1 MQSTL
6 IKEIFA
12 KFISDFDHF
21 LGSWEEGF
29 RNDFI
34 VNLFTRKYKEYEQF
48 VNAGHELESIILIT
62 GGSAHCLS
70 KEDYMFMKDA
80 NKYIC
85 FLFSMVLVGYCIM
98 LPFTYYYY
106 IND

>member
-34 VNLFTRKYKEYEQF
+34 VNLFTRKYKEYE
-48 VNAGHELESIILIT
+48 
-62 GGSAHCLS
+62 
-70 KEDYMFMKDA
+70 
-80 NKYIC
+80 
-85 FLFSMVLVGYCIM
+85 
-98 LPFTYYYY
+98 
-106 IND
+106 

>member
-70 KEDYMFMKDA
+70 KEDYMFM
-80 NKYIC
+80 I
-85 FLFSMVLVGYCIM
+85 
-98 LPFTYYYY
+98 
-106 IND
+106 